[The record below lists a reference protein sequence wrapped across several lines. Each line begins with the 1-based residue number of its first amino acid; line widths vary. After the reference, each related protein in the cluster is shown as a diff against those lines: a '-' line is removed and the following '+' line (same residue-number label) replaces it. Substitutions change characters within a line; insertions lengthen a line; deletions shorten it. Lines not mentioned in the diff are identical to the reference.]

1 MTITK
6 TVRLYGIWQVGLGWV
21 KAYKADGK
29 VSPYATNDKTIAR
42 DVARRIGDG
51 AKVEYIDD
59 ALAVMEE
66 ALLRSEY
73 IRKSKRW
80 NIKEAFNAIF
90 R

>member
-1 MTITK
+1 LTNKI
-6 TVRLYGIWQVGLGWV
+6 RLYGIWQTGLGWV

-29 VSPYATNDKTIAR
+29 LSPYATDDKTIAK

-73 IRKSKRW
+73 IRKTKRF